1 MKNSMLPAVL
11 LLGIVSNT
19 NSELADTGSELDA
32 GRLAGIP
39 KQMEK
44 FVEQKE
50 IAGSVTLVARHG
62 HVAGLEAVGFQD
74 MEKGVR
80 MKKDTIF
87 RIASMTKPITAAGVM
102 ILQEAG
108 KLSVDDPVEKHL
120 PEFRD
125 MWLVNEQTNNNM
137 TLKKPSRP
145 IIIRD
150 ILTHTSGLS
159 EARRDIP
166 LKSISDVALI
176 AAHLPLQFE
185 PGSQWRYGGSG
196 MITAGRLIE
205 VVSGQPY
212 DQFLHDHIF
221 LPLGMKDTFFFPSKD
236 VEDRIAVTYERAENG
251 ELIPIKKSQKK
262 WNFPLPSGGLYS
274 TAADMGVWMQTI
286 LSGGVYQGVRILSE
300 QSVKEMTSLQTG
312 ELKTGFT
319 EGMGFGL
326 GWGLVRNPAGVTK
339 MLAPGTFGHG
349 GAYGTQNWA
358 DPEKDMIFILMIQ
371 RQGFGNGD
379 ASNVRQ
385 KFQEIA
391 VSAIT
396 N

>member
-1 MKNSMLPAVL
+1 MINSMLPAVFL
-11 LLGIVSNT
+11 PGIVSGT
-19 NSELADTGSELDA
+19 NSGLDPEL
-32 GRLAGIP
+32 LAEIP
-39 KQMEK
+39 KQMER

-50 IAGSVTLVARHG
+50 IAGAVTLVARYG
-62 HVAGLEAVGFQD
+62 HVASLEAVGFQD
-74 MEKGVR
+74 IEKGVR
-80 MKKDTIF
+80 MKNDTIF
-87 RIASMTKPITAAGVM
+87 RIASMTKPISAAGVM

-125 MWLVNEQTNNNM
+125 MWLVDKQTGNNIM
-137 TLKKPSRP
+137 LKKPSRP
-145 IIIRD
+145 ITIRD

-196 MITAGRLIE
+196 MINAGRLIE
-205 VVSGQPY
+205 VVSGQLY
-212 DQFLHDHIF
+212 DQFLHDRIF
-221 LPLGMKDTFFFPSKD
+221 QPLGMKDTFFFPSKD
-236 VEDRIAVTYERAENG
+236 VEDRIAVNYERAENG
-251 ELIPIKKSQKK
+251 DLMPQKQSQRN

-274 TAADMGVWMQTI
+274 TAADMGIWMQAI
-286 LSGGVYQGVRILSE
+286 LSGGIYQGVRILSE

-312 ELKTGFT
+312 ELETGFT

-339 MLAPGTFGHG
+339 MLAAGTFGHG

-391 VSAIT
+391 VSAIRK
-396 N
+396 